1 MVNSVHTYSHAITK
15 IFNDSSK
22 SGNFPDILKYADIT
36 PVFKKG
42 DKTDKS
48 NYRPISTFSNFSKV
62 FQKMIYAQ
70 VNSFMEPKLSK
81 YLAGFHKNYNTQ
93 YSLLKMNETWRSMLK
108 KAIKLEQL

>member
-48 NYRPISTFSNFSKV
+48 NY
-62 FQKMIYAQ
+62 
-70 VNSFMEPKLSK
+70 
-81 YLAGFHKNYNTQ
+81 
-93 YSLLKMNETWRSMLK
+93 
-108 KAIKLEQL
+108 